1 MGKRINRE
9 KYANKI
15 IQEFVDKGYD
25 LQKAFGTRGSV
36 NSVTK
41 SESKF
46 NEFKRKVRETR
57 SYYKERETI
66 KKEREAYKERV
77 SQNTEELKKKALVQI
92 YGKEGIN
99 NGTIKQIW
107 SKQGQY
113 GLSTLSD
120 FKSKS
125 KIQNAIVSEF
135 KSIFEDEISE
145 SDDGNKTGAL
155 FKYHAQERW
164 VEGNLQELYNLAKSD
179 LNAVKN
185 LNETYNYIYEKIIP
199 LKYHGVSEAGPVPE
213 EYSKV
218 KRADRR
224 FWEDVSKKVLEHYK
238 SLNIRNK

>member
-1 MGKRINRE
+1 MGKRLNRE
-9 KYANKI
+9 KYAEKI
-15 IQEFVDKGYD
+15 IKEFIEKGFD
-25 LQKAFGTRGSV
+25 LEKAFGKRGSV

-46 NEFKRKVRETR
+46 NDFKRKVRETR

-77 SQNTEELKKKALVQI
+77 SQNTEELKKKALVKI
-92 YGKEGIN
+92 YGKDGIN

-113 GLSTLSD
+113 GLSSLSD

-135 KSIFEDEISE
+135 KNIFEDEVSE
-145 SDDGNKTGAL
+145 QGNGKKTGAF
-155 FKYHAQERW
+155 FKHSAEERY
-164 VEGNLQELYNLAKSD
+164 VQPHLQELYNLAKND

-185 LNETYNYIYEKIIP
+185 LNETYNYIYQKIIP
-199 LKYHGVSEAGPVPE
+199 MKYESVEGNAPE
-213 EYSKV
+213 YNHDT